1 MPCSNVKECACPK
14 TACPNHSKSTPAD
27 AERKALSKPV
37 TYTVDGRKFI
47 VEPVFKDEAHETLG
61 EILLKLLLDKENYQ
75 QN

>member
-1 MPCSNVKECACPK
+1 MQ
-14 TACPNHSKSTPAD
+14 SKSTPND
-27 AERKALSKPV
+27 AERKALSKPT

-47 VEPVFKDEAHETLG
+47 VESVFKDEAHETLG

>member
-1 MPCSNVKECACPK
+1 MCRKGHPMKINPS
-14 TACPNHSKSTPAD
+14 AD
-27 AERKALSKPV
+27 ADKTALSKPI

-61 EILLKLLLDKENYQ
+61 EILLKLILDKENYQ